1 MTQSTNLLFEKEVST
16 SVLRTESVF
25 GEEGVMASMFDD
37 YTPRAGQ
44 LNSIPLIWDAMKSN
58 KHCLI
63 EGPCGFGKTFA
74 YLFPTMMQVVEEN
87 KRAIIATSGITLQ
100 DQLYKKDAPFM
111 AEVIKKYTGHEVSI
125 GYLKGRQNY
134 ICNRKIAE
142 VIYNK
147 ANGVLTTDK
156 DIDKLIEFYE
166 NTTTGDKDE
175 LDYVPDSKLW
185 NELACNKDDC
195 EGKNC
200 SFKHECFYHTA
211 KAKAQDKSII
221 ITNYHILLADKDI
234 NGMLLGTYDILV
246 CDEAHELP
254 NITRDYYES
263 KFGMGTLSDLKR
275 KTTLL
280 RKYGDIVDLNLI
292 HGQLEAALTPCT
304 KYIEGI
310 SGLLSYMKPGDM
322 ALVEGNIE
330 GKLYGWSDS
339 KNALDGFH
347 EFLEN
352 YILEIEGKDEDTRT
366 ACNLLS
372 NLSSSA
378 RNASLSLEAVAGG
391 YIREGELDN
400 IVRFIEMNK
409 HRKVELKLKLKK
421 IGDLFEDMFIS
432 NQDREERPLSMLL
445 TSATIS
451 VDNNFNYIKDQLGIK
466 DKYNTLEFI
475 GESPFNLSNQEL
487 WYLPPNAKNGNE
499 QDFLNRMLQNLL
511 EVSVSCNGGVLGL
524 FTSIYNMK
532 AASKFLHDNMPKG
545 CNIEILTQGDMPREK
560 LINCFK
566 KDKNSI
572 LIGTKSLFTGVDV
585 PGDALRC
592 VFIDKLPFPSLGDP
606 VQQALNKEP
615 GAFFKYSIPNMIIDL
630 KQAVGRGIRSV
641 DDKCVI
647 VIADNRMSTANYK
660 QKIFSSFN
668 YEKSGTRNIDAV
680 IDFVER
686 R

>member
-1 MTQSTNLLFEKEVST
+1 MTQSTNLLFEKEVSVN
-16 SVLRTESVF
+16 SLRVNSVF
-25 GEEGVMASMFDD
+25 GEQGIMTSIFEG
-37 YTPRAGQ
+37 YTPRLGQ
-44 LNSIPLIWDAMKSN
+44 LNAIPLIWDAMMQN
-58 KHCLI
+58 KHCII

-74 YLFPTMMQVVEEN
+74 YLFPTMMQVVEED

-111 AEVIKKYTGHEVSI
+111 AEVIKQYTGKEVSI

-142 VIYNK
+142 VIFNE
-147 ANGVLTTDK
+147 ANGVMQVDNETR
-156 DIDKLIEFYE
+156 KLMKFYNE
-166 NTTTGDKDE
+166 TTTGDKDE
-175 LDYVPDSKLW
+175 LDYVPDAKTW
-185 NELACNKDDC
+185 NDLACNKDDC

-211 KAKAQDKSII
+211 KAKAQNKSII

-254 NITRDYYES
+254 SITRDYYES
-263 KFGMGTLSDLKR
+263 RFGMHTLSDMKR
-275 KTTLL
+275 KVTML
-280 RKYGDIVDLNLI
+280 RKYGDIIDLNAI
-292 HGQLEAALTPCT
+292 QGQLDLTLKPCT

-310 SGLLSYMKPGDM
+310 SATLNYLKPGEM
-322 ALVEGNIE
+322 ALIEGVLE
-330 GKLYGWSDS
+330 GKLYGWTEA

-347 EFLEN
+347 EFLEG
-352 YILEIEGKDEDTRT
+352 YIMDMDEDSDNSRT
-366 ACNLLS
+366 AKNLLS
-372 NLSSSA
+372 NLSGTVSK
-378 RNASLSLEAVAGG
+378 ASINLEAIAGG
-391 YIREGELDN
+391 YIRYGEIDN
-400 IVRFIEMNK
+400 VVRFVEMSKNNK
-409 HRKVELKLKLKK
+409 IELKLKYKK
-421 IGDLFEDMFIS
+421 IGDLFEEMFIS
-432 NQDREERPLSMLL
+432 NQYREERPMSILF

-451 VDNNFNYIKDQLGIK
+451 VDNNFNYIKEQLGIK
-466 DKYNTLEFI
+466 DRYRTLEYI
-475 GESPFNLSNQEL
+475 GESPFNLSSQEL

-499 QDFLNRMLQNLL
+499 QAFLNRMLQDFL
-511 EVSVSCNGGVLGL
+511 EVVVSCNGGVLGL

-532 AASKFLHDNMPKG
+532 AASRFLSENLDSSL
-545 CNIEILTQGDMPREK
+545 NIDILTQGDMPREK
-560 LINCFK
+560 LINHFK
-566 KDKNSI
+566 ESRNST

-585 PGDALRC
+585 PGDSLRC

-615 GAFFKYSIPNMIIDL
+615 GAFFKYSIPSMIIDL
-630 KQAVGRGIRSV
+630 KQAVGRGIRSI

-668 YEKSGTRNIDAV
+668 YEKAGTRDINAV
-680 IDFVER
+680 IDFIER

>member
-1 MTQSTNLLFEKEVST
+1 MTQSTNLLFEKEI
-16 SVLRTESVF
+16 SVNTLRVNSVF
-25 GEEGVMASMFDD
+25 GEQGVMASMFDG
-37 YTPRAGQ
+37 YIPRAGQ
-44 LNSIPLIWDAMKSN
+44 LNSIPLIWDAMKEN
-58 KHCLI
+58 KHCII

-111 AEVIKKYTGHEVSI
+111 AEVVKQYTGKEVSI

-142 VIYNK
+142 VAFNV
-147 ANGVLTTDK
+147 ANGAMTPDNEM
-156 DIDKLIEFYE
+156 IKLMKFYKE
-166 NTTTGDKDE
+166 TTTGDKDE
-175 LDYVPDSKLW
+175 LDYVPDAKTW

-200 SFKHECFYHTA
+200 SFRHECFYHTA

-234 NGMLLGTYDILV
+234 NGMLLGTYDMLI

-263 KFGMGTLSDLKR
+263 RFGMFTLSDLKR
-275 KTTLL
+275 KVTML
-280 RKYGDIVDLNLI
+280 RKYGDIVDLNVI
-292 HGQLEAALTPCT
+292 QGQLESVLAPCT
-304 KYIEGI
+304 QYIEGI
-310 SGLLSYMKPGDM
+310 SGLLNYLKPGEM
-322 ALVEGNIE
+322 ALVEGNVE
-330 GKLYGWSDS
+330 GKLYGWTDS
-339 KNALDGFH
+339 KNALDGFA

-352 YILEIEGKDEDTRT
+352 YISDIDDSNENSRT
-366 ACNLLS
+366 VHNLIS
-372 NLSSSA
+372 NLIGSV
-378 RNASLSLEAVAGG
+378 NEASLNLEAVAGG
-391 YIREGELDN
+391 YIRRGELDN
-400 IVRFIEMNK
+400 IVRFVEMGKN
-409 HRKVELKLKLKK
+409 HKVELKLKYKK
-421 IGDLFEDMFIS
+421 IGDLFEEMFIS
-432 NQDREERPLSMLL
+432 NQFREERPMSILL
-445 TSATIS
+445 TSATIA
-451 VDNNFNYIKDQLGIK
+451 VDGNFNYIKDQLGVK
-466 DKYNTLEFI
+466 EKYQTLEYI

-499 QDFLNRMLQNLL
+499 QNFLNRMLQDFL
-511 EVSVSCNGGVLGL
+511 EVTVSCNGGVLGL
-524 FTSIYNMK
+524 FTSIYNMN
-532 AASKFLHDNMPKG
+532 AASKFLHENLPKDS
-545 CNIEILTQGDMPREK
+545 NIEILTQGDMPREK

-566 KDKNSI
+566 QERDSV

-585 PGDALRC
+585 PGDSLRC

-630 KQAVGRGIRSV
+630 KQAVGRGIRSI

-647 VIADNRMSTANYK
+647 VISDNRMSTAGYK

-668 YEKSGTRNIDAV
+668 YEKNGTRDINAV
-680 IDFVER
+680 IDFIER
-686 R
+686 S